1 MMSKPKHN
9 KKRNTAL
16 LYEMLVREVVKQTIS
31 KDAAGRAKVISI
43 LKEGFTGETEI
54 GKELQ
59 LFKSL
64 LETENL
70 LPHTAEKLIQESK
83 KEYKKLDDRKIFQEQ
98 SILIKKINKELSKGV
113 FANFVPNYRDI
124 ATLSQIFGEDT
135 STKRRV
141 ILEEGVLQKLTRE
154 KASTKKKNTNLS
166 GLVVNN
172 FIEKFNKKYGG
183 DLLEEQKS
191 LLNKFI
197 LSFLDNGTDFK
208 VYLNEEIGDLKKKIN
223 DSFELEE
230 LKADTN
236 MATKMKEIKKLLENS
251 NQKPIDQE
259 FLQQILKIQA
269 LAREIEA

>member
-16 LYEMLVREVVKQTIS
+16 LYEVLVREVVKQTIS

>member
-16 LYEMLVREVVKQTIS
+16 LYEVLVREVVKQTIS

-70 LPHTAEKLIQESK
+70 LLHTAEKLIQESK

>member
-16 LYEMLVREVVKQTIS
+16 LYEVLVREVVKQSIS

-98 SILIKKINKELSKGV
+98 SMLIKKINKELSKEV

-124 ATLSQIFGEDT
+124 ATLSQIFGEDA

-141 ILEEGVLQKLTRE
+141 ILEESVLHKLTRE
-154 KASTKKKNTNLS
+154 KAPTKKKNTNLS

-236 MATKMKEIKKLLENS
+236 LAAKMKEIKKLLENS

-269 LAREIEA
+269 LAREIEL

>member
-1 MMSKPKHN
+1 MSKPKHN

>member
-223 DSFELEE
+223 DAFELEE

>member
-1 MMSKPKHN
+1 MSKPKHN

-16 LYEMLVREVVKQTIS
+16 LYEVLVREVVKQTIS

-98 SILIKKINKELSKGV
+98 SMLIKKINKELSKGV

-141 ILEEGVLQKLTRE
+141 ILEENVLQKLTRE

-236 MATKMKEIKKLLENS
+236 MAAKMKEIKKLLENS

-269 LAREIEA
+269 LAREIKA